1 MPADVQPVAP
11 CDEKLEISAFGDLE
25 VVEEKK
31 AEEDVVDDEDMTYEQ
46 KFKKYGG
53 LPLHE
58 KQSMVDW
65 LAKLG
70 EKARIKEEQEQI

>member
-11 CDEKLEISAFGDLE
+11 SDEMLEISQFDDLK

-31 AEEDVVDDEDMTYEQ
+31 VEDDVVDDEDMTYEQ

-58 KQSMVDW
+58 K
-65 LAKLG
+65 
-70 EKARIKEEQEQI
+70 